1 MTRLGSRIQ
10 DGKRGGGQRCRELQ
24 QQRQGGNLRI
34 GHASQLA
41 ASSHGIPTQISG
53 LLKTR
58 LNQPRSTITV
68 PSTDS
73 TMLAFMIF
81 IASFDDCFTWNLRR
95 GWKAYL
101 ALWHFRGF
109 DLRDFWFNAGYNSF
123 LFPSPLVL
131 RSNLDLRSFCS
142 CIIFA
147 TLTALLIFFSKFCKF
162 KTERIHKKKWYW
174 NQKIWYCVTVQQGW
188 QLTES

>member
-1 MTRLGSRIQ
+1 MASVVVANDAASFNSKGRVAI
-10 DGKRGGGQRCRELQ
+10 CELDMP
-24 QQRQGGNLRI
+24 LR
-34 GHASQLA
+34 AMA
-41 ASSHGIPTQISG
+41 ASSSYGIPTQISG

-123 LFPSPLVL
+123 LFPSPLVR

-147 TLTALLIFFSKFCKF
+147 TLTALLIFFFQ
-162 KTERIHKKKWYW
+162 IL
-174 NQKIWYCVTVQQGW
+174 QV
-188 QLTES
+188 